1 MKRPLFKVQTLS
13 VYISTTLVL
22 VLLGVM
28 GILFTFGQ
36 GFSKSIKQ
44 NLVVSV
50 IIDKDATGSE
60 ILDLQNYVEG
70 KRFVSDYTYIS
81 KEQALDEER
90 KALKTDP
97 VKLLGKNPYEA
108 SFEITLLPQYSN
120 TDSLAIIKKELME
133 EKALITEVLYLEDL
147 VDSVNSNIHK
157 IGIFL
162 LVFLVMLTLISWSL
176 IGNLVRLSIYSK
188 RFLLHTMKLV
198 GAKWGFIRH
207 PFIISNMKIGLLSG
221 IMANMILGAGLYTIL
236 EGEPSLAEFIQ
247 AETLIVVASIVIL
260 FGVTICSLCAYL
272 SVNRF
277 LRMRSNDLYF
287 I

>member
-60 ILDLQNYVEG
+60 ILDLQKYVEG

-108 SFEITLLPQYSN
+108 SFEITLFPQYSN

-247 AETLIVVASIVIL
+247 ADTLIVVASIVIL